1 MKFYKILI
9 YSTLMIL
16 FSFNSNAQT
25 DLDHKKIT
33 EDLIQGKFEFELY
46 FAEWGGRMKN
56 GSCDVII
63 EGNKITVLQNE
74 KTNLTGEK
82 KLAEG
87 FLLKHK
93 SGRWIIAKE
102 DSDINA
108 EEIGGCSG
116 GPIPINLEEMII
128 EWC

>member
-1 MKFYKILI
+1 MKIYKILI
-9 YSTLMIL
+9 YCTLLIL
-16 FSFNSNAQT
+16 FSFNSNAKTELNQ
-25 DLDHKKIT
+25 KKT
-33 EDLIQGKFEFELY
+33 SDSLIQGKFEFELY

-74 KTNLTGEK
+74 KTVLTGGK
-82 KLAEG
+82 ILAEG
-87 FLLKHK
+87 FLLKHE
-93 SGRWIIAKE
+93 SGRWIIANN
-102 DSDINA
+102 DSDKNA

-116 GPIPINLEEMII
+116 GPIPIDLEKKII